1 MTCQTLLH
9 VNYRVYAGVADKEN
23 TVGDLCYSCSMM
35 LTRQHNIPAAYKSLH
50 DNVYALS
57 LGVTFDSL

>member
-1 MTCQTLLH
+1 MTCQALLH

-35 LTRQHNIPAAYKSLH
+35 LTRQHNIPAA
-50 DNVYALS
+50 
-57 LGVTFDSL
+57 